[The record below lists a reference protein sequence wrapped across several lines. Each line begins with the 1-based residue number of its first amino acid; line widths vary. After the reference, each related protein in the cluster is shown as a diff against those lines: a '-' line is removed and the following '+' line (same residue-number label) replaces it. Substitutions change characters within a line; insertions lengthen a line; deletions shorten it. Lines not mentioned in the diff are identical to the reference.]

1 MVRTLVYLS
10 LVISMSV
17 LMTAQER
24 DRSKIDPK
32 YTWNLTEIYP
42 SEAAWRKEK
51 ERIAAELPKLRAFQ
65 GKLGSS
71 PKTLADA
78 LELSS
83 GLDKELSRLY
93 VYASMLADQDTRVS
107 TNQGMQQLYANY
119 AAQAAFVE
127 PEVLRL
133 GADAIDKAISS
144 ESRLKNYAFYLRDV
158 VR

>member
-1 MVRTLVYLS
+1 MVRAVTISS
-10 LVISMSV
+10 LLAVISMSV

-24 DRSKIDPK
+24 DRSKIDAK
-32 YTWNLTEIYP
+32 YTWNLAEIYP

-71 PKTLADA
+71 PKALAEA

-107 TNQGMQQLYANY
+107 THQGMQQEMQQLYANF
-119 AAQAAFVE
+119 AAQAAFV
-127 PEVLRL
+127 
-133 GADAIDKAISS
+133 
-144 ESRLKNYAFYLRDV
+144 
-158 VR
+158 